1 MASVTLVGV
10 QRIYPGPPPRV
21 AVDGLDLSIADGEF
35 VVLVGPSGCGKSTTL
50 RMIAGLEPVNAGHL
64 SIGDRLM
71 NDVAPKD
78 RDVAMVFQ
86 NYALYPHMTAYRNMA
101 FNLTLRGMSREDID
115 TRVKDAAAT
124 LRIEHLLDRRPRQLS
139 GGEQQR
145 VALGRALV
153 RNPAVFLFDEP
164 LSNLD
169 AKLRVEMRRE
179 IARLHR
185 QLGTTMIYVTHDQAE
200 AMTLGNR
207 IVVMHGGRAQQV
219 GTPLDVYRAPKNT
232 FVAGFIGSP
241 PMNLVS
247 GRLTPDGAKF
257 VSEGGVFS
265 LAPPAEWRGRLAGS
279 GGKAVVLGVRPE
291 HVTLA
296 GAGAGIQV
304 RVDLVEPLGQDVL
317 VYTTA
322 SANAASCEIT
332 ARLPGGPSP
341 VTGETATIHL
351 DPAGLV
357 FFEAETRERIG

>member
-1 MASVTLVGV
+1 
-10 QRIYPGPPPRV
+10 
-21 AVDGLDLSIADGEF
+21 LDLAIADGEF
-35 VVLVGPSGCGKSTTL
+35 MVLVGPSGCGKSTTL
-50 RMIAGLEPVNAGHL
+50 RMIAGLEPVDAGHL

-71 NDVAPKD
+71 NDVAPRD

-101 FNLTLRGMSREDID
+101 FNLVLKGMSKEDID
-115 TRVKDAAAT
+115 SRVREAAST
-124 LRIEHLLDRRPRQLS
+124 LRIEHLLERRPRQLS

-185 QLGTTMIYVTHDQAE
+185 QLGTTMVYVTHDQAE

-207 IVVMHGGRAQQV
+207 IGVMHGGKLQQV
-219 GTPLDVYRAPKNT
+219 GKPLDVYRQPRNT

-241 PMNLVS
+241 PMNLIP
-247 GRLTPDGAKF
+247 GRLTPDGARF
-257 VSEGGVFS
+257 VSEGGVFT
-265 LAPPAEWRGRLAGS
+265 LVPPDEWRASLVKAG
-279 GGKAVVLGVRPE
+279 GHAVVLGVRPE
-291 HVTLA
+291 HVRLS
-296 GAGAGIQV
+296 GAGQAIPA
-304 RVDLVEPLGQDVL
+304 RVDLVEPLGQEVL

-322 SANAASCEIT
+322 SSNAASCEIT
-332 ARLPGGPSP
+332 ARLASGPTP
-341 VTGETATIHL
+341 VTGETASLHL

-357 FFEAETRERIG
+357 FFDAETRERL

>member
-21 AVDGLDLSIADGEF
+21 AVDGLDLRIEDGEF

-50 RMIAGLEPVNAGHL
+50 RMIAGLEPVSAGQL

-101 FNLTLRGMSREDID
+101 FNLQLRGLPKDDID
-115 TRVKDAAAT
+115 ARVRDAAST
-124 LRIEHLLDRRPRQLS
+124 LRIEHLLDCRPRQLS

-185 QLGTTMIYVTHDQAE
+185 QLGATMVYVTHDQAE

-207 IVVMHGGRAQQV
+207 IVVMHGGRVQQV
-219 GTPLDVYRAPKNT
+219 GKPLDVYRHPRNT

-241 PMNLVS
+241 PMNLIP
-247 GRLTPDGAKF
+247 GRLTPDGSLF
-257 VSEGGVFS
+257 VSDGGVFS
-265 LAPPAEWRGRLAGS
+265 FPPPPEWRTPLAGS
-279 GGKAVVLGVRPE
+279 GGRAVVLGVRPE
-291 HVTLA
+291 HVSLSGSGPA
-296 GAGAGIQV
+296 IAA
-304 RVDLVEPLGQDVL
+304 RVDLVEPLGQEVL

-322 SANAASCEIT
+322 SSAAAASEIT
-332 ARLPGGPSP
+332 ARLAAGPVP

-351 DPAGLV
+351 DPAGMV
-357 FFEAETRERIG
+357 FFDAEMRERIA